1 MLALGYVHRVCVC
14 GVIVGEAEIASGEN
28 NTLTQI
34 ESKLLTQ
41 SLFLVT
47 GLERKELLIEASE
60 EC

>member
-1 MLALGYVHRVCVC
+1 MC